1 MSPAR
6 PAPDHRFASHRVA
19 LLEALIGVLHRQRHL
34 AAAHRTAAA
43 GMADPLAIDPRP
55 AHGVAAWTE
64 QLLAE
69 GLVSPG
75 ELGVMHQRAQAVA
88 EATRTPATAAMAA

>member
-6 PAPDHRFASHRVA
+6 PAPDHRFASARVA
-19 LLEALIGVLHRQRHL
+19 LLDALIGVLHRQRQV
-34 AAAHRTAAA
+34 AAAHRAAA
-43 GMADPLAIDPRP
+43 SGMADPLAIDPRP
-55 AHGVAAWTE
+55 AYCVAAWTE

-88 EATRTPATAAMAA
+88 EAANAPATAAMAA